1 MKTTILSNNNLKH
14 SIMAYNSSNSNISL
28 SDVSFMLESF
38 EILTFITAPTL
49 QSYQFVAA
57 LNRMLDID
65 MCNNGVIELT
75 RKKQTFSTVIYSAI
89 DNQELFYVLLDIRN
103 NNLDRA
109 LKSYDKM
116 LLISGDYNKPK
127 PAKML
132 VDEFQNYLPDTIDCR
147 HLDFSENSSI
157 PDKTLDSLVKLFNG
171 DKNNDGLLYQI
182 EMHLKEQMYLE
193 EMSDDDNNDLLI

>member
-1 MKTTILSNNNLKH
+1 
-14 SIMAYNSSNSNISL
+14 MAYNSLKSNISL
-28 SDVSFMLESF
+28 SDVSFILDSF

-57 LNRMLDID
+57 LSKMLDID
-65 MCNNGVIELT
+65 MYNNGVIMLT
-75 RKKQTFSTVIYSAI
+75 RKKQTFSSIIYSAI

-103 NNLDRA
+103 SNLDKA

-132 VDEFQNYLPDTIDCR
+132 ENEFQLYLPDTIDCR
-147 HLDFSENSSI
+147 RLDFSNVNKSME
-157 PDKTLDSLVKLFNG
+157 SLVKLFNG
-171 DKNNDGLLYQI
+171 DKNNEGLLYQI
-182 EMHLKEQMYLE
+182 EMHLKEQMFLD
-193 EMSDDDNNDLLI
+193 EMSDNDNNDLII

>member
-1 MKTTILSNNNLKH
+1 MG
-14 SIMAYNSSNSNISL
+14 YNSSKSNISL

-57 LNRMLDID
+57 LNSMLDID
-65 MCNNGVIELT
+65 MCNNGVITLT

-89 DNQELFYVLLDIRN
+89 DDQELFYVMIDIRN
-103 NNLDRA
+103 SNLDKA

-116 LLISGDYNKPK
+116 LLISGDYNKTK
-127 PAKML
+127 PATML
-132 VDEFQNYLPDTIDCR
+132 ENEFQLYLPDTIECR
-147 HLDFSENSSI
+147 HLDFSSTDSI
-157 PDKTLDSLVKLFNG
+157 PNKNLDSLIKLFNG
-171 DKNNDGLLYQI
+171 DKNNEGLLYQI

-193 EMSDDDNNDLLI
+193 EMSDNDNNDFLI